1 MLSKRLQTVA
11 GMVTKENI
19 IADIGT
25 DHGYVPIYLVE
36 ENITDKAYAMDI
48 NQGPLDI
55 ANKHIKEKGLEGK
68 IITILSN
75 GMEKLKDNMI
85 DTAVIAGMGGDLI
98 VSILENGK
106 SIKGIKELV
115 LSPHKRVDLV
125 RKYLLENNWQ
135 IVDEAMVFD
144 VGKYYTVIKALKC
157 DKTENDYSK
166 VQLEYGKLLLENRN
180 PVLKEYLE
188 KDYKK
193 FSKIAENMKK
203 EKSDNL
209 YKVEEILEMNQEG
222 RKYYD

>member
-1 MLSKRLQTVA
+1 
-11 GMVTKENI
+11 
-19 IADIGT
+19 
-25 DHGYVPIYLVE
+25 
-36 ENITDKAYAMDI
+36 MDI

-55 ANKHIKEKGLEGK
+55 ANKHIKEKGLEQK

-125 RKYLLENNWQ
+125 RKFLLENNWQ

-188 KDYKK
+188 KEYKK

-209 YKVEEILEMNQEG
+209 HKVEEILEMNQKG

>member
-11 GMVTKENI
+11 GMVTKGNI

-115 LSPHKRVDLV
+115 HKRVDLV

-188 KDYKK
+188 KEYKK

-209 YKVEEILEMNQEG
+209 HKVEEILEMNQEG

>member
-11 GMVTKENI
+11 GMVTKGNI

-48 NQGPLDI
+48 NQGPLD
-55 ANKHIKEKGLEGK
+55 IKEKGLEGK

-188 KDYKK
+188 KEYKK

-209 YKVEEILEMNQEG
+209 HKVEEILEMNQEG